1 MGLQI
6 ITAEQRLAEKR
17 GHKIVVCGQSGVGK
31 TTLARTLNPDTTLF
45 MDLEAGDAAIE
56 GYAIDVIRPKTW
68 AECRDFAC
76 YIGGP
81 NPSLSDDQPY
91 GKAHYDYVCQT
102 YGDPDGMLSKYDTI
116 FVDSITVAGRLC
128 FQYCQ
133 QQPESRSDRTGK
145 LDTRAAYGMHGREMM
160 AWLTHLQHI
169 RAKNVIF
176 VGILDESTDDYG
188 RKQYALQIEG
198 SNPLKLQLQQQEQ
211 WVSDVAHELKTP
223 ITALRLVSES
233 LSLKAEGRQAVLV
246 ERLEK
251 ELERL
256 QKLVGDLLDLSR
268 LDNALASRS
277 RPPAALDPRDV
288 IGQAWST
295 LQELAIPRGIE
306 LQIEPKRDQARQ
318 VCVEP
323 ARLHQALFN
332 LIDNALRYSPDG
344 KSIDLS
350 IEERDRWCLIAVRD
364 HGPGFSATDLDR
376 MFERFYRGDPA
387 RARGPRNGSGLGLA
401 IVRQIALSQGGLV
414 RARNHP
420 GGGAVVELLLPRA

>member
-1 MGLQI
+1 M
-6 ITAEQRLAEKR
+6 TAETALQLALGFGLGALSVGLWRGRTRKR
-17 GHKIVVCGQSGVGK
+17 VTVPTQLRRRQPIPDLQLREWISAAPQGWLVLDGANRIEIMNERAESLLVRGGS
-31 TTLARTLNPDTTLF
+31 LAPQIQHLD
-45 MDLEAGDAAIE
+45 DLE
-56 GYAIDVIRPKTW
+56 PS
-68 AECRDFAC
+68 AELLHLLELCRNTGLAQRGEWS
-76 YIGGP
+76 IGR
-81 NPSLSDDQPY
+81 NDLSVRVMP
-91 GKAHYDYVCQT
+91 G
-102 YGDPDGMLSKYDTI
+102 
-116 FVDSITVAGRLC
+116 
-128 FQYCQ
+128 
-133 QQPESRSDRTGK
+133 ERS
-145 LDTRAAYGMHGREMM
+145 
-160 AWLTHLQHI
+160 WL
-169 RAKNVIF
+169 
-176 VGILDESTDDYG
+176 
-188 RKQYALQIEG
+188 ALQIEG

-246 ERLEK
+246 GRLEK

-277 RPPAALDPRDV
+277 RPPAAIDPRDV

-295 LQELAIPRGIE
+295 LQELAIPRDIE
-306 LQIEPKRDQARQ
+306 LKIEPKHNQARQ

-344 KSIDLS
+344 RSIDLS

-364 HGPGFSATDLDR
+364 HGQGFSETDLDR

>member
-1 MGLQI
+1 M
-6 ITAEQRLAEKR
+6 TAETALQLALGFGLGALSVGLWRGGTRKR
-17 GHKIVVCGQSGVGK
+17 VMAATPLRRRQPIPDLQLREWISAAPQGWLVLDGANRIEIMNERAESLLVRGGS
-31 TTLARTLNPDTTLF
+31 LAPQIQHLD
-45 MDLEAGDAAIE
+45 DLE
-56 GYAIDVIRPKTW
+56 PS
-68 AECRDFAC
+68 AELLHLLELCRNTGLAQRGEWS
-76 YIGGP
+76 IGR
-81 NPSLSDDQPY
+81 NELSVRVMP
-91 GKAHYDYVCQT
+91 G
-102 YGDPDGMLSKYDTI
+102 
-116 FVDSITVAGRLC
+116 
-128 FQYCQ
+128 
-133 QQPESRSDRTGK
+133 ERS
-145 LDTRAAYGMHGREMM
+145 
-160 AWLTHLQHI
+160 WL
-169 RAKNVIF
+169 
-176 VGILDESTDDYG
+176 
-188 RKQYALQIEG
+188 ALQIEG

-246 ERLEK
+246 GRLEK

-306 LQIEPKRDQARQ
+306 LKIEPKSDQARQ

-344 KSIDLS
+344 RSIDLS

-364 HGPGFSATDLDR
+364 HGPGFSETDLDR

>member
-1 MGLQI
+1 MSAETALQLALGFGLGALSVGLWRGRTRKRVTVPTQLRRRQPIPDLQLREWISAAPQGWLVLDGANLIEIMNERAESLLVRGGSLAPQI
-6 ITAEQRLAEKR
+6 QHL
-17 GHKIVVCGQSGVGK
+17 
-31 TTLARTLNPDTTLF
+31 D
-45 MDLEAGDAAIE
+45 DLE
-56 GYAIDVIRPKTW
+56 PS
-68 AECRDFAC
+68 AELLHLLELCRNTGLAQRGEWS
-76 YIGGP
+76 IGR
-81 NPSLSDDQPY
+81 NDLSVRVMP
-91 GKAHYDYVCQT
+91 G
-102 YGDPDGMLSKYDTI
+102 
-116 FVDSITVAGRLC
+116 
-128 FQYCQ
+128 
-133 QQPESRSDRTGK
+133 ERS
-145 LDTRAAYGMHGREMM
+145 
-160 AWLTHLQHI
+160 WL
-169 RAKNVIF
+169 
-176 VGILDESTDDYG
+176 
-188 RKQYALQIEG
+188 ALQIEG

-277 RPPAALDPRDV
+277 RPPAAIDPRDV

-295 LQELAIPRGIE
+295 LQELAIPRDIE
-306 LQIEPKRDQARQ
+306 LKIEPKHNQARQ

-344 KSIDLS
+344 RSIDLS

-364 HGPGFSATDLDR
+364 HGQGFSETDLDR

>member
-1 MGLQI
+1 MPG
-6 ITAEQRLAEKR
+6 E
-17 GHKIVVCGQSGVGK
+17 
-31 TTLARTLNPDTTLF
+31 
-45 MDLEAGDAAIE
+45 
-56 GYAIDVIRPKTW
+56 
-68 AECRDFAC
+68 
-76 YIGGP
+76 
-81 NPSLSDDQPY
+81 
-91 GKAHYDYVCQT
+91 
-102 YGDPDGMLSKYDTI
+102 
-116 FVDSITVAGRLC
+116 
-128 FQYCQ
+128 
-133 QQPESRSDRTGK
+133 RS
-145 LDTRAAYGMHGREMM
+145 
-160 AWLTHLQHI
+160 WL
-169 RAKNVIF
+169 
-176 VGILDESTDDYG
+176 
-188 RKQYALQIEG
+188 ALQIEG

-306 LQIEPKRDQARQ
+306 LKIEPKRDQARQ

-364 HGPGFSATDLDR
+364 HGPGLSETDLDR

>member
-1 MGLQI
+1 M
-6 ITAEQRLAEKR
+6 TAETALQLALGFGLGTLSVGLLRGGTRKR
-17 GHKIVVCGQSGVGK
+17 VPVPTQLRRRQPIPDLQLREWISAAPQGWLVLDGANRIEIMNERAESLLVRGGS
-31 TTLARTLNPDTTLF
+31 LAPQIQHLD
-45 MDLEAGDAAIE
+45 DLE
-56 GYAIDVIRPKTW
+56 PS
-68 AECRDFAC
+68 AELLHLLELCRNTGLAQRGEWS
-76 YIGGP
+76 IGR
-81 NPSLSDDQPY
+81 NDLSVRVMP
-91 GKAHYDYVCQT
+91 G
-102 YGDPDGMLSKYDTI
+102 
-116 FVDSITVAGRLC
+116 
-128 FQYCQ
+128 
-133 QQPESRSDRTGK
+133 ERS
-145 LDTRAAYGMHGREMM
+145 
-160 AWLTHLQHI
+160 WL
-169 RAKNVIF
+169 
-176 VGILDESTDDYG
+176 
-188 RKQYALQIEG
+188 ALQIEG

-277 RPPAALDPRDV
+277 RPPAAIDPRDV
-288 IGQAWST
+288 IGQAWAT

-323 ARLHQALFN
+323 ARLHQAVFN

-364 HGPGFSATDLDR
+364 HGPGFSETDLDR

-387 RARGPRNGSGLGLA
+387 RARGPRDGSGLGLA

>member
-1 MGLQI
+1 M
-6 ITAEQRLAEKR
+6 TAETALQLALGFGLGALSVGLWRGGTRKR
-17 GHKIVVCGQSGVGK
+17 VTVPTQLRRRQPIPDLQLREWISAAPQGWLVLDGTNRIEIMNERAESLLVRGGS
-31 TTLARTLNPDTTLF
+31 LAPQIQHLD
-45 MDLEAGDAAIE
+45 DLE
-56 GYAIDVIRPKTW
+56 PS
-68 AECRDFAC
+68 AELLHLLELCRNTGLAQRGEWS
-76 YIGGP
+76 IGR
-81 NPSLSDDQPY
+81 NDLSVRVMP
-91 GKAHYDYVCQT
+91 G
-102 YGDPDGMLSKYDTI
+102 
-116 FVDSITVAGRLC
+116 
-128 FQYCQ
+128 
-133 QQPESRSDRTGK
+133 ERS
-145 LDTRAAYGMHGREMM
+145 
-160 AWLTHLQHI
+160 WL
-169 RAKNVIF
+169 
-176 VGILDESTDDYG
+176 
-188 RKQYALQIEG
+188 ALQIEG

-306 LQIEPKRDQARQ
+306 LTIEPKRDQARQ

-323 ARLHQALFN
+323 ARLHQAVFN

-344 KSIDLS
+344 RSIDLS

-364 HGPGFSATDLDR
+364 HGPGLSETDLDR

>member
-1 MGLQI
+1 MTSETALQLALGFGLGALSVGLWRGGTRKRVTVPTQLRRRQPIPDLQLREWISAAPQGWLVLDGTNRIEIMNERAESLLVRGGSLAPQI
-6 ITAEQRLAEKR
+6 QHL
-17 GHKIVVCGQSGVGK
+17 
-31 TTLARTLNPDTTLF
+31 D
-45 MDLEAGDAAIE
+45 DLE
-56 GYAIDVIRPKTW
+56 PS
-68 AECRDFAC
+68 AELLHLLELCRNTGLAQRGEWS
-76 YIGGP
+76 IGR
-81 NPSLSDDQPY
+81 NDLSVRVMP
-91 GKAHYDYVCQT
+91 G
-102 YGDPDGMLSKYDTI
+102 
-116 FVDSITVAGRLC
+116 
-128 FQYCQ
+128 
-133 QQPESRSDRTGK
+133 ERS
-145 LDTRAAYGMHGREMM
+145 
-160 AWLTHLQHI
+160 WL
-169 RAKNVIF
+169 
-176 VGILDESTDDYG
+176 
-188 RKQYALQIEG
+188 ALQIEG

-306 LQIEPKRDQARQ
+306 LTIEPKRDQARQ

-364 HGPGFSATDLDR
+364 HGPGLSETDLDR

>member
-1 MGLQI
+1 M
-6 ITAEQRLAEKR
+6 TAETALQLALGFGLGALSVGLWRGRTRKR
-17 GHKIVVCGQSGVGK
+17 VTVPTQLRRRQPIPDLQLREWISAAPQGWLVLDGANRIEIMNERAESLLVRGGS
-31 TTLARTLNPDTTLF
+31 LAPQIQHLD
-45 MDLEAGDAAIE
+45 DLE
-56 GYAIDVIRPKTW
+56 PS
-68 AECRDFAC
+68 AELLHLLELCRNTGLAQRGEWS
-76 YIGGP
+76 IGR
-81 NPSLSDDQPY
+81 NDLSVRVMP
-91 GKAHYDYVCQT
+91 G
-102 YGDPDGMLSKYDTI
+102 
-116 FVDSITVAGRLC
+116 
-128 FQYCQ
+128 
-133 QQPESRSDRTGK
+133 ERS
-145 LDTRAAYGMHGREMM
+145 
-160 AWLTHLQHI
+160 WL
-169 RAKNVIF
+169 
-176 VGILDESTDDYG
+176 
-188 RKQYALQIEG
+188 ALQIEG

-277 RPPAALDPRDV
+277 RPPAAIDPRDV

-295 LQELAIPRGIE
+295 LQELAIPRDIE
-306 LQIEPKRDQARQ
+306 LKIEPKHNQARQ

-344 KSIDLS
+344 RSIDLS

-364 HGPGFSATDLDR
+364 HGQGFSETDLDR

>member
-1 MGLQI
+1 M
-6 ITAEQRLAEKR
+6 TAETALQLALGFGLGALSVGLWRGGTRKR
-17 GHKIVVCGQSGVGK
+17 VMAATPLRRRQPIPDLQLREWISAAPQGWLVLDGANRIEIMNERAESLLVRGGS
-31 TTLARTLNPDTTLF
+31 LAPQIQHLD
-45 MDLEAGDAAIE
+45 DLE
-56 GYAIDVIRPKTW
+56 PS
-68 AECRDFAC
+68 AELLHLLELCRNTGLAQRGEWS
-76 YIGGP
+76 IGR
-81 NPSLSDDQPY
+81 NDLSVRVMP
-91 GKAHYDYVCQT
+91 G
-102 YGDPDGMLSKYDTI
+102 
-116 FVDSITVAGRLC
+116 
-128 FQYCQ
+128 
-133 QQPESRSDRTGK
+133 ERS
-145 LDTRAAYGMHGREMM
+145 
-160 AWLTHLQHI
+160 WL
-169 RAKNVIF
+169 
-176 VGILDESTDDYG
+176 
-188 RKQYALQIEG
+188 ALQIEG

-246 ERLEK
+246 GRLEK

-306 LQIEPKRDQARQ
+306 LTIEPKSDQARQ

-344 KSIDLS
+344 RSIDLS

-364 HGPGFSATDLDR
+364 HGPGFSETDLDR

>member
-1 MGLQI
+1 MSAETALQLTLGFGFGALSVGLWRGGTRKRVTVPTQLRRRQPIPDLQLREWINAAPQGWLVLDGANRIEIMNERAESLLVRGGSLAPQI
-6 ITAEQRLAEKR
+6 QHL
-17 GHKIVVCGQSGVGK
+17 
-31 TTLARTLNPDTTLF
+31 D
-45 MDLEAGDAAIE
+45 DLE
-56 GYAIDVIRPKTW
+56 PS
-68 AECRDFAC
+68 AELLHLLELCRNTGLAQRGEWS
-76 YIGGP
+76 IGR
-81 NPSLSDDQPY
+81 NELSVRVMP
-91 GKAHYDYVCQT
+91 G
-102 YGDPDGMLSKYDTI
+102 
-116 FVDSITVAGRLC
+116 
-128 FQYCQ
+128 
-133 QQPESRSDRTGK
+133 ERS
-145 LDTRAAYGMHGREMM
+145 
-160 AWLTHLQHI
+160 WL
-169 RAKNVIF
+169 
-176 VGILDESTDDYG
+176 
-188 RKQYALQIEG
+188 ALQIEG

-277 RPPAALDPRDV
+277 RPPAAVDPRDV

-295 LQELAIPRGIE
+295 LQELAIPRDIE
-306 LQIEPKRDQARQ
+306 LKIEPKHNQARQ

-344 KSIDLS
+344 RSIDLS

-364 HGPGFSATDLDR
+364 HGQGFSETDLDR

-387 RARGPRNGSGLGLA
+387 RARGARNGSGLGLA

-414 RARNHP
+414 RARNHA

>member
-1 MGLQI
+1 M
-6 ITAEQRLAEKR
+6 TAE
-17 GHKIVVCGQSGVGK
+17 
-31 TTLARTLNPDTTLF
+31 TTLQLALGFGLGALSAALWRGGTRKRAIVPTQLRRRQPIPDLQLREWINAAPQGWLVLDGANRIEIMNERAESLLVRGGSLARQIWHLD
-45 MDLEAGDAAIE
+45 DLE
-56 GYAIDVIRPKTW
+56 PS
-68 AECRDFAC
+68 AELLHLLELCRNTGLAQRGEWS
-76 YIGGP
+76 IGR
-81 NPSLSDDQPY
+81 NDLSVRVMP
-91 GKAHYDYVCQT
+91 G
-102 YGDPDGMLSKYDTI
+102 
-116 FVDSITVAGRLC
+116 
-128 FQYCQ
+128 
-133 QQPESRSDRTGK
+133 ERS
-145 LDTRAAYGMHGREMM
+145 
-160 AWLTHLQHI
+160 WL
-169 RAKNVIF
+169 
-176 VGILDESTDDYG
+176 
-188 RKQYALQIEG
+188 ALQIEG

-251 ELERL
+251 ELQRL

-277 RPPAALDPRDV
+277 RPPAAIDPRDV

-295 LQELAIPRGIE
+295 LQELAIPRDIE
-306 LQIEPKRDQARQ
+306 LKIEPKHNQARQ

-344 KSIDLS
+344 RSIDLS

-364 HGPGFSATDLDR
+364 HGQGFSETDLDR

>member
-1 MGLQI
+1 MSAETALQLALGFGLGALSVGLWRGGTRKRVTLPTQLRRRQPIPDLQLREWISAAPQGWLVLDGANRIEIMNERAESLLVRGGSLAPQI
-6 ITAEQRLAEKR
+6 Q
-17 GHKIVVCGQSGVGK
+17 H
-31 TTLARTLNPDTTLF
+31 LN
-45 MDLEAGDAAIE
+45 DLE
-56 GYAIDVIRPKTW
+56 PS
-68 AECRDFAC
+68 AELLHLLELCRNTGLAQRGEWS
-76 YIGGP
+76 IGR
-81 NPSLSDDQPY
+81 NDLSVRVMP
-91 GKAHYDYVCQT
+91 G
-102 YGDPDGMLSKYDTI
+102 
-116 FVDSITVAGRLC
+116 
-128 FQYCQ
+128 
-133 QQPESRSDRTGK
+133 ERS
-145 LDTRAAYGMHGREMM
+145 
-160 AWLTHLQHI
+160 WL
-169 RAKNVIF
+169 
-176 VGILDESTDDYG
+176 
-188 RKQYALQIEG
+188 ALQIEG

-288 IGQAWST
+288 IGQAWWT

-306 LQIEPKRDQARQ
+306 LKIEPKRDQARQ

-323 ARLHQALFN
+323 ARLHQAVFN

>member
-1 MGLQI
+1 M
-6 ITAEQRLAEKR
+6 TAETSLQLALGFGLGALSAALWRGGTRKR
-17 GHKIVVCGQSGVGK
+17 AIVPTQLRRRQPIPDLQLREWINAAPQGWLVLDDANRIEIMNERAESLLVRGGS
-31 TTLARTLNPDTTLF
+31 LARHIWHLD
-45 MDLEAGDAAIE
+45 DLE
-56 GYAIDVIRPKTW
+56 PS
-68 AECRDFAC
+68 AELLHLLELCRNTGLAQRGEWS
-76 YIGGP
+76 IGR
-81 NPSLSDDQPY
+81 NDLSVRVMP
-91 GKAHYDYVCQT
+91 G
-102 YGDPDGMLSKYDTI
+102 
-116 FVDSITVAGRLC
+116 
-128 FQYCQ
+128 
-133 QQPESRSDRTGK
+133 ERS
-145 LDTRAAYGMHGREMM
+145 
-160 AWLTHLQHI
+160 WL
-169 RAKNVIF
+169 
-176 VGILDESTDDYG
+176 
-188 RKQYALQIEG
+188 ALQIEG
-198 SNPLKLQLQQQEQ
+198 NNPLKLQLKKQEE

-246 ERLEK
+246 GRLEK

-306 LQIEPKRDQARQ
+306 LKIEPKSDQARQ

-364 HGPGFSATDLDR
+364 HGPGFSETDLDR

>member
-1 MGLQI
+1 MSAETALQLALGFGFGALSVGLWRGGTRKRVTVPTQLRRRQPIPDLQLREWISAAPQGWLVLDGANRIEIMNERAESLLVRGGSLAPQI
-6 ITAEQRLAEKR
+6 QHL
-17 GHKIVVCGQSGVGK
+17 
-31 TTLARTLNPDTTLF
+31 D
-45 MDLEAGDAAIE
+45 DLE
-56 GYAIDVIRPKTW
+56 PS
-68 AECRDFAC
+68 AELLHLLELCRNTGLAQRGEWS
-76 YIGGP
+76 IGR
-81 NPSLSDDQPY
+81 NDLSVRVMP
-91 GKAHYDYVCQT
+91 G
-102 YGDPDGMLSKYDTI
+102 
-116 FVDSITVAGRLC
+116 
-128 FQYCQ
+128 
-133 QQPESRSDRTGK
+133 ERS
-145 LDTRAAYGMHGREMM
+145 
-160 AWLTHLQHI
+160 WL
-169 RAKNVIF
+169 
-176 VGILDESTDDYG
+176 
-188 RKQYALQIEG
+188 ALQIEG

-277 RPPAALDPRDV
+277 RPPAAIDPRDV

-295 LQELAIPRGIE
+295 LQELAIPRDIE
-306 LQIEPKRDQARQ
+306 LKIEPKHNQARQ

-323 ARLHQALFN
+323 ARLHQAVFN

-344 KSIDLS
+344 RSIDMS

-364 HGPGFSATDLDR
+364 HGPGFSETDLDR

>member
-1 MGLQI
+1 MSAETALQLALGFGLGALSVGLWRGGTRKRVSVPTQLRRRQPIPDLQLREWISAAPQGWLVLDGANRIEIMNERAESLLVRGGSLAPQI
-6 ITAEQRLAEKR
+6 QHL
-17 GHKIVVCGQSGVGK
+17 
-31 TTLARTLNPDTTLF
+31 D
-45 MDLEAGDAAIE
+45 DLE
-56 GYAIDVIRPKTW
+56 PS
-68 AECRDFAC
+68 AELLHLLELCRNTGLAQRGEWS
-76 YIGGP
+76 IGR
-81 NPSLSDDQPY
+81 NDLSVRVMP
-91 GKAHYDYVCQT
+91 G
-102 YGDPDGMLSKYDTI
+102 
-116 FVDSITVAGRLC
+116 
-128 FQYCQ
+128 
-133 QQPESRSDRTGK
+133 ERS
-145 LDTRAAYGMHGREMM
+145 
-160 AWLTHLQHI
+160 WL
-169 RAKNVIF
+169 
-176 VGILDESTDDYG
+176 
-188 RKQYALQIEG
+188 ALQIEG

-306 LQIEPKRDQARQ
+306 LKIEPKRDHARQ

-323 ARLHQALFN
+323 ARLHQAVFN

-344 KSIDLS
+344 RSIDLS

-364 HGPGFSATDLDR
+364 HGPGFSETDLDR

>member
-1 MGLQI
+1 M
-6 ITAEQRLAEKR
+6 TAETALQLALGFGLGALSVGLWRGGTRKR
-17 GHKIVVCGQSGVGK
+17 VMAATPLRRRQPIPDLQLREWISAAPQGWLVLDGANRIEIMNERAESLLVRGGS
-31 TTLARTLNPDTTLF
+31 LAPQIQHLD
-45 MDLEAGDAAIE
+45 DLE
-56 GYAIDVIRPKTW
+56 PS
-68 AECRDFAC
+68 AELLHLLELCRNTGLAQRGEWS
-76 YIGGP
+76 IGR
-81 NPSLSDDQPY
+81 NELSVRVMP
-91 GKAHYDYVCQT
+91 G
-102 YGDPDGMLSKYDTI
+102 
-116 FVDSITVAGRLC
+116 
-128 FQYCQ
+128 
-133 QQPESRSDRTGK
+133 ERS
-145 LDTRAAYGMHGREMM
+145 
-160 AWLTHLQHI
+160 WL
-169 RAKNVIF
+169 
-176 VGILDESTDDYG
+176 
-188 RKQYALQIEG
+188 ALQIEG

-246 ERLEK
+246 GRLEK

-277 RPPAALDPRDV
+277 QPPAALDPRDV

-306 LQIEPKRDQARQ
+306 LTIEPKSDQARQ

-344 KSIDLS
+344 RSIDLS

-364 HGPGFSATDLDR
+364 HGPGFSETDLDR
-376 MFERFYRGDPA
+376 MFERFYRGDLA

>member
-1 MGLQI
+1 MSAETALQLALGFGLGALSVGLWRGGTRKRVMVATPLRRRQPIPDLQLREWISAAPQGWLVLDGANRIEIMNERAESLLVRGGSLAPQI
-6 ITAEQRLAEKR
+6 QHL
-17 GHKIVVCGQSGVGK
+17 
-31 TTLARTLNPDTTLF
+31 D
-45 MDLEAGDAAIE
+45 DLE
-56 GYAIDVIRPKTW
+56 PS
-68 AECRDFAC
+68 AELLHLLELCRNTGLAQRGEWS
-76 YIGGP
+76 IGR
-81 NPSLSDDQPY
+81 NDLSVRVMP
-91 GKAHYDYVCQT
+91 G
-102 YGDPDGMLSKYDTI
+102 
-116 FVDSITVAGRLC
+116 
-128 FQYCQ
+128 
-133 QQPESRSDRTGK
+133 ERS
-145 LDTRAAYGMHGREMM
+145 
-160 AWLTHLQHI
+160 WL
-169 RAKNVIF
+169 
-176 VGILDESTDDYG
+176 
-188 RKQYALQIEG
+188 ALQIEG

-306 LQIEPKRDQARQ
+306 LKIEPKSDQARQ

-344 KSIDLS
+344 RSIDLS

-364 HGPGFSATDLDR
+364 HGPGFSETDLDR

>member
-1 MGLQI
+1 M
-6 ITAEQRLAEKR
+6 TAETALQLALGFGLGALSVGLWRGGTRKR
-17 GHKIVVCGQSGVGK
+17 VMAATPLRRRQPIPDLQLREWISAAPQGWLVLDGANRIEIMNERAESLLVRGGS
-31 TTLARTLNPDTTLF
+31 LAPQIQHLD
-45 MDLEAGDAAIE
+45 DLE
-56 GYAIDVIRPKTW
+56 PS
-68 AECRDFAC
+68 AELLHLLELCRNTGLAQRGEWS
-76 YIGGP
+76 IGR
-81 NPSLSDDQPY
+81 NELSVRVMP
-91 GKAHYDYVCQT
+91 G
-102 YGDPDGMLSKYDTI
+102 
-116 FVDSITVAGRLC
+116 
-128 FQYCQ
+128 
-133 QQPESRSDRTGK
+133 ERS
-145 LDTRAAYGMHGREMM
+145 
-160 AWLTHLQHI
+160 WL
-169 RAKNVIF
+169 
-176 VGILDESTDDYG
+176 
-188 RKQYALQIEG
+188 ALQIEG

-306 LQIEPKRDQARQ
+306 LKIEPKSDQARQ

-344 KSIDLS
+344 RSIDLS

-364 HGPGFSATDLDR
+364 HGPGFSETDLDR

>member
-1 MGLQI
+1 M
-6 ITAEQRLAEKR
+6 TAETALQLALGFGLGALSVGLWRGGTRKR
-17 GHKIVVCGQSGVGK
+17 VMAATPLRRRQPIPDLQLREWISAAPQGWLVLDGANRIEIMNERAESLLVRGGS
-31 TTLARTLNPDTTLF
+31 LAPQIQHLD
-45 MDLEAGDAAIE
+45 DLE
-56 GYAIDVIRPKTW
+56 PS
-68 AECRDFAC
+68 AELLHLLELCRNTGLAQRGEWS
-76 YIGGP
+76 IGR
-81 NPSLSDDQPY
+81 NELSVRVMP
-91 GKAHYDYVCQT
+91 G
-102 YGDPDGMLSKYDTI
+102 
-116 FVDSITVAGRLC
+116 
-128 FQYCQ
+128 
-133 QQPESRSDRTGK
+133 ERS
-145 LDTRAAYGMHGREMM
+145 
-160 AWLTHLQHI
+160 WL
-169 RAKNVIF
+169 
-176 VGILDESTDDYG
+176 
-188 RKQYALQIEG
+188 ALQIEG

-246 ERLEK
+246 GRLEK

-306 LQIEPKRDQARQ
+306 LKIEPKRDQARQ

-344 KSIDLS
+344 RSIDLS

-364 HGPGFSATDLDR
+364 HGPGFSETDLDR

>member
-1 MGLQI
+1 M
-6 ITAEQRLAEKR
+6 TAETALQLALGFGLGALSVGLWRGGTRKR
-17 GHKIVVCGQSGVGK
+17 VTVPTQLRRRQPIPDLQLREWINAAPQGWLVLDGANRIEIMNERAESLLVRGGS
-31 TTLARTLNPDTTLF
+31 LAPQIQHLN
-45 MDLEAGDAAIE
+45 DLE
-56 GYAIDVIRPKTW
+56 PS
-68 AECRDFAC
+68 AELLHLLELCRNTGLAQRGEWS
-76 YIGGP
+76 IGR
-81 NPSLSDDQPY
+81 NDLSVRVMP
-91 GKAHYDYVCQT
+91 G
-102 YGDPDGMLSKYDTI
+102 
-116 FVDSITVAGRLC
+116 
-128 FQYCQ
+128 
-133 QQPESRSDRTGK
+133 ERS
-145 LDTRAAYGMHGREMM
+145 
-160 AWLTHLQHI
+160 WL
-169 RAKNVIF
+169 
-176 VGILDESTDDYG
+176 
-188 RKQYALQIEG
+188 ALQIEG

-306 LQIEPKRDQARQ
+306 LKIEPKRDQARQ

-364 HGPGFSATDLDR
+364 HGPGLSETDLDR

>member
-1 MGLQI
+1 M
-6 ITAEQRLAEKR
+6 TAETALQLALGFGLGALSVGLWRGGTRKR
-17 GHKIVVCGQSGVGK
+17 VTVPTQLRRRQPIPDLQLREWISAAPQGWLVLDGANRIEIMNERAESLLVRGGS
-31 TTLARTLNPDTTLF
+31 LAPQIQHLD
-45 MDLEAGDAAIE
+45 DLE
-56 GYAIDVIRPKTW
+56 PS
-68 AECRDFAC
+68 AELLHLLELCRNTGLAQRGEWS
-76 YIGGP
+76 IGR
-81 NPSLSDDQPY
+81 NELSVRVMP
-91 GKAHYDYVCQT
+91 G
-102 YGDPDGMLSKYDTI
+102 
-116 FVDSITVAGRLC
+116 
-128 FQYCQ
+128 
-133 QQPESRSDRTGK
+133 ERS
-145 LDTRAAYGMHGREMM
+145 
-160 AWLTHLQHI
+160 WL
-169 RAKNVIF
+169 
-176 VGILDESTDDYG
+176 
-188 RKQYALQIEG
+188 ALQIEG

-246 ERLEK
+246 GRLEK

-277 RPPAALDPRDV
+277 QPPAALDPRDV
-288 IGQAWST
+288 IGQVWST

-306 LQIEPKRDQARQ
+306 LKIEPKRDQARQ

-344 KSIDLS
+344 RSIDLS

-364 HGPGFSATDLDR
+364 HGPGFSETDLDR

>member
-1 MGLQI
+1 MSAETALQLALGFGLGALSVGLWRGGTRKRVMAATQLRRRQPIPDLQLREWISAAPQGWLVLDGANRIEIMNERAESLLVRGGSLAPQI
-6 ITAEQRLAEKR
+6 QHL
-17 GHKIVVCGQSGVGK
+17 
-31 TTLARTLNPDTTLF
+31 D
-45 MDLEAGDAAIE
+45 DLE
-56 GYAIDVIRPKTW
+56 PS
-68 AECRDFAC
+68 AELLHLLELCRNTGLAQRGEWS
-76 YIGGP
+76 IGR
-81 NPSLSDDQPY
+81 NDLSVRVMP
-91 GKAHYDYVCQT
+91 G
-102 YGDPDGMLSKYDTI
+102 
-116 FVDSITVAGRLC
+116 
-128 FQYCQ
+128 
-133 QQPESRSDRTGK
+133 ERS
-145 LDTRAAYGMHGREMM
+145 
-160 AWLTHLQHI
+160 WL
-169 RAKNVIF
+169 
-176 VGILDESTDDYG
+176 
-188 RKQYALQIEG
+188 ALQIEG

-306 LQIEPKRDQARQ
+306 LKIEPKRDQARQ

-323 ARLHQALFN
+323 ARLHQAVFN

-344 KSIDLS
+344 RSIDLS

-364 HGPGFSATDLDR
+364 HGPGFSETDLDR

>member
-1 MGLQI
+1 MSAETALQLALGFGFGALSVGLWRGGTRKRVSVPTQLRRRQPIPDLQLREWISAAPQGWLVLDGANRIEIMNERAESLLVRGGSLAPQI
-6 ITAEQRLAEKR
+6 QHL
-17 GHKIVVCGQSGVGK
+17 
-31 TTLARTLNPDTTLF
+31 D
-45 MDLEAGDAAIE
+45 DLE
-56 GYAIDVIRPKTW
+56 PS
-68 AECRDFAC
+68 AELLHLLELCRNTGLAQRGEWS
-76 YIGGP
+76 IGR
-81 NPSLSDDQPY
+81 NDLSVRVMP
-91 GKAHYDYVCQT
+91 G
-102 YGDPDGMLSKYDTI
+102 
-116 FVDSITVAGRLC
+116 
-128 FQYCQ
+128 
-133 QQPESRSDRTGK
+133 ERS
-145 LDTRAAYGMHGREMM
+145 
-160 AWLTHLQHI
+160 WL
-169 RAKNVIF
+169 
-176 VGILDESTDDYG
+176 
-188 RKQYALQIEG
+188 ALQIEG

-277 RPPAALDPRDV
+277 RPPAAIDPRDV

-295 LQELAIPRGIE
+295 LQELAIPRDIE
-306 LQIEPKRDQARQ
+306 LKIEPKHNQARQ

-344 KSIDLS
+344 RSIDLS

-364 HGPGFSATDLDR
+364 HGQGFSETDLDH